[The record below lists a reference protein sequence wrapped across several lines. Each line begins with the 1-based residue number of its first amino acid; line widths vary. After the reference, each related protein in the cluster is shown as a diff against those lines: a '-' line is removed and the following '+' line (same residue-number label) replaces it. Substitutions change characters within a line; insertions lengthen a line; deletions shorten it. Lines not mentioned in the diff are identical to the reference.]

1 MGSIGRYIFRTTL
14 VAFLAILASVTTLL
28 WMTQGLR
35 NIDIITN
42 EGQTIFV
49 FIGITGL
56 ITPLLVLLIA
66 PIALTL
72 AVAYVLHKLGNDSEL
87 IVMNAAG
94 MAPRRIFA
102 PFFAVGLV
110 ASLLV
115 GAMAFYVSPECLRD
129 LRRWVT
135 QVRFE
140 IVTNNLQP
148 GRFSV
153 IEGKLTIHI
162 RERKP
167 NGQLIV
173 IMVDDQRDEKVRM
186 TILAERGDN
195 MMDHGAYL
203 VLENGT
209 LQQQEMGER
218 DPRIIRFNDYA
229 FDLSRLSPDLA
240 TIGYSVQE
248 RFPWELWRVAHVNP
262 DSEESRR
269 SRAELHSRIAAPLYP
284 LAFLIVTFAFLGAP
298 RSTRHSR
305 AVSLI
310 SALAV
315 VAALRGLGF
324 VGAIFGEGEPNALLL
339 PYAALVSVSLL
350 GAWGIARAVIIEPP
364 AFITNFLNALGKS
377 LARLMPQ
384 TTARVQ

>member
-42 EGQTIFV
+42 EGQTVFV

-56 ITPLLVLLIA
+56 ITPLLVLLIS

-94 MAPRRIFA
+94 MPPRRIFA
-102 PFFAVGLV
+102 PFLAVGLV
-110 ASLLV
+110 VSLLV
-115 GAMAFYVSPECLRD
+115 GAIAFYVSPECLRD

-135 QVRFE
+135 QVRFG
-140 IVTNNLQP
+140 IVTNNVQP

-153 IEGKLTIHI
+153 IEGKLTIHV
-162 RERKP
+162 RDRKP
-167 NGQLIV
+167 NGQLIG

-186 TILAERGDN
+186 TILAERGDIV
-195 MMDHGAYL
+195 MDHGAYL

-209 LQQQEMGER
+209 LQQQETGTR
-218 DPRIIRFNDYA
+218 DPTIIRFNDYA
-229 FDLSRLSPDLA
+229 FDLSRLSPDLG
-240 TIGYSVQE
+240 TITYSVQE
-248 RFPWELWRVAHVNP
+248 RFPWELWQVVRTNP
-262 DSEESRR
+262 DSEEARR

-298 RSTRHSR
+298 RSTRHGR

-315 VAALRGLGF
+315 VAALRGVGF
-324 VGAIFGEGEPNALLL
+324 VGAISGEREPSALLL
-339 PYAALVSVSLL
+339 PYVALVAASVL
-350 GAWGIARAVIIEPP
+350 GGWGIARAVIIEPP
-364 AFITNFLNALGKS
+364 AFLTDVLNALSES
-377 LARLMPQ
+377 LARLVPG
-384 TTARVQ
+384 TAARAQ

>member
-14 VAFLAILASVTTLL
+14 IAFLAILTGVTTLL

-35 NIDIITN
+35 NIDLITN
-42 EGQTIFV
+42 QRQTVLV
-49 FIGITGL
+49 FIAITGL

-94 MAPRRIFA
+94 MPPRRIFA
-102 PFFAVGLV
+102 PFLAVGLV

-115 GAMAFYVSPECLRD
+115 GAMAFYVSPECLRE

-135 QVRFE
+135 QVRFGL
-140 IVTNNLQP
+140 VTDNLQP

-162 RERKP
+162 RDREP
-167 NGQLIV
+167 NGELIG

-186 TILAERGDN
+186 TILAERADVI
-195 MMDHGAYL
+195 MDQGTVYL
-203 VLENGT
+203 LLKTGT
-209 LQQQEMGER
+209 LQQQETGT
-218 DPRIIRFNDYA
+218 DPRIIHFNDYA
-229 FDLSRLSPDLA
+229 FDLSSLSPDLG
-240 TIGYSVQE
+240 TITYSVQE
-248 RFPWELWRVAHVNP
+248 RSAWELWQAMHANP
-262 DSEESRR
+262 DSKEAGR

-298 RSTRHSR
+298 RSTRQGR

-315 VAALRGLGF
+315 VAAVRGVGF
-324 VGAIFGEGEPNALLL
+324 IGAISGESEPSALLL
-339 PYAALVSVSLL
+339 PYVALFAASGL
-350 GAWGIARAVIIEPP
+350 GGWGIARAVIIEPP
-364 AFITNFLNALGKS
+364 AFITNVLNALSKS
-377 LARLMPQ
+377 LARLVAG
-384 TTARVQ
+384 TAGRAQ

>member
-1 MGSIGRYIFRTTL
+1 MGSIGRHIFRTTL

-56 ITPLLVLLIA
+56 IIPLLVLLIA

-94 MAPRRIFA
+94 MPPRRIFA
-102 PFFAVGLV
+102 PFLAVGLV

-135 QVRFE
+135 QVRFG
-140 IVTNNLQP
+140 IVTNNVQP

-162 RERKP
+162 RDREP
-167 NGQLIV
+167 NGELIG

-186 TILAERGDN
+186 TILAERADVI
-195 MMDHGAYL
+195 MDQGAVYL
-203 VLENGT
+203 LLENGT
-209 LQQQEMGER
+209 LQQQETGT
-218 DPRIIRFNDYA
+218 DPRIMRFNDYA
-229 FDLSRLSPDLA
+229 FDLSR
-240 TIGYSVQE
+240 
-248 RFPWELWRVAHVNP
+248 
-262 DSEESRR
+262 
-269 SRAELHSRIAAPLYP
+269 P
-284 LAFLIVTFAFLGAP
+284 LA
-298 RSTRHSR
+298 
-305 AVSLI
+305 
-310 SALAV
+310 
-315 VAALRGLGF
+315 
-324 VGAIFGEGEPNALLL
+324 
-339 PYAALVSVSLL
+339 
-350 GAWGIARAVIIEPP
+350 
-364 AFITNFLNALGKS
+364 
-377 LARLMPQ
+377 
-384 TTARVQ
+384 

>member
-1 MGSIGRYIFRTTL
+1 MGSIGRHIFRRTL

-56 ITPLLVLLIA
+56 IIPLLVLLIA

-72 AVAYVLHKLGNDSEL
+72 AVAYVLHKLGDDSEL

-94 MAPRRIFA
+94 MPPRRIFA
-102 PFFAVGLV
+102 PFLAVGLV
-110 ASLLV
+110 VSLLV
-115 GAMAFYVSPECLRD
+115 GAIAFYVSPECLRD

-135 QVRFE
+135 QVRFG
-140 IVTNNLQP
+140 IVTNNVQP

-153 IEGKLTIHI
+153 IEGKLTIHV
-162 RERKP
+162 RDRKP
-167 NGQLIV
+167 NGQLIG

-186 TILAERGDN
+186 TILAERGDIV
-195 MMDHGAYL
+195 MDHGAYL

-209 LQQQEMGER
+209 LQQQETGTR

-229 FDLSRLSPDLA
+229 FDLSRLSPDLG
-240 TIGYSVQE
+240 TITYSVQE
-248 RFPWELWRVAHVNP
+248 RFPWELWQATRRNP
-262 DSEESRR
+262 DSEEARR

-298 RSTRHSR
+298 RSTRHGR
-305 AVSLI
+305 VLSLI

-315 VAALRGLGF
+315 VAALRGVGF
-324 VGAIFGEGEPNALLL
+324 AGGIFGEREPSALLL
-339 PYAALVSVSLL
+339 PYVALVAASVL
-350 GAWGIARAVIIEPP
+350 GGWGIARAVIIEPP
-364 AFITNFLNALGKS
+364 AFLNALMSES
-377 LARLMPQ
+377 LARLVPG
-384 TTARVQ
+384 TAARAQ

>member
-14 VAFLAILASVTTLL
+14 IAFLAILTGVTTLL

-35 NIDIITN
+35 NIDLITN
-42 EGQTIFV
+42 QRQTVLV
-49 FIGITGL
+49 FIAITGL

-94 MAPRRIFA
+94 MPPRRIFA
-102 PFFAVGLV
+102 PFLAVGLV

-115 GAMAFYVSPECLRD
+115 GAMAFYVSPECLRE

-135 QVRFE
+135 QVRFGL
-140 IVTNNLQP
+140 VTDNLQP

-162 RERKP
+162 RDREP
-167 NGQLIV
+167 NGELIG

-186 TILAERGDN
+186 TILAERADVI
-195 MMDHGAYL
+195 MDQGTVYL
-203 VLENGT
+203 LLKTGT
-209 LQQQEMGER
+209 LQQQETGT
-218 DPRIIRFNDYA
+218 DPRIIHFNDYA
-229 FDLSRLSPDLA
+229 FDLSSLSPDLG
-240 TIGYSVQE
+240 TITYSVQE
-248 RFPWELWRVAHVNP
+248 RSAWELWQAMHANP
-262 DSEESRR
+262 DSKEAGR

-298 RSTRHSR
+298 QSTRDSR

-315 VAALRGLGF
+315 VAVVRGVGF
-324 VGAIFGEGEPNALLL
+324 IGAISGESEPSALLL
-339 PYAALVSVSLL
+339 PYVALVAASGL
-350 GAWGIARAVIIEPP
+350 GGWGIARAVIIEPP
-364 AFITNFLNALGKS
+364 AFITNVLNALSKS
-377 LARLMPQ
+377 LARLVAGTVGRAQ
-384 TTARVQ
+384 

>member
-14 VAFLAILASVTTLL
+14 IAFLAILTGVTTLL

-35 NIDIITN
+35 NIDLITN
-42 EGQTIFV
+42 QRQTVLV
-49 FIGITGL
+49 FIAITGL

-94 MAPRRIFA
+94 MPPRRIFA
-102 PFFAVGLV
+102 PFLAVGLV

-115 GAMAFYVSPECLRD
+115 GAMAFYVSPECLRE

-135 QVRFE
+135 EVRFGL
-140 IVTNNLQP
+140 VTDNLQP

-162 RERKP
+162 RDREP
-167 NGQLIV
+167 NGELIG

-186 TILAERGDN
+186 TILAERADVI
-195 MMDHGAYL
+195 MDQGTVYL
-203 VLENGT
+203 LLKTGT
-209 LQQQEMGER
+209 LQQQETGT
-218 DPRIIRFNDYA
+218 DPRIIHFNDYA
-229 FDLSRLSPDLA
+229 FDLSSLSPDLG
-240 TIGYSVQE
+240 TITYSVQE
-248 RFPWELWRVAHVNP
+248 RFPWELWQAMHANP
-262 DSEESRR
+262 DSKEAGR

-298 RSTRHSR
+298 RSTRQSR

-315 VAALRGLGF
+315 VAAVRGVGF
-324 VGAIFGEGEPNALLL
+324 IGAISGESEPSALLL
-339 PYAALVSVSLL
+339 PYVALVAASGL
-350 GAWGIARAVIIEPP
+350 GGWGIARAVIIEPP
-364 AFITNFLNALGKS
+364 AFITNVLNALSKS
-377 LARLMPQ
+377 LARLVAG
-384 TTARVQ
+384 TAGRAQ